1 MKFNSGIIR
10 YNLIQDCLYSYVH
23 YSMGGG
29 YFQFSNNVFYRSK
42 DGNGTSNFDPWGG
55 GTASYVNNVFY
66 DGKGTGFGFSG
77 GTSFWNGA
85 DRACSF
91 RGFFWR
97 NFSNSHR
104 SEKIG

>member
-77 GTSFWNGA
+77 GTSFSYKTMPTTARPPAGRIPA
-85 DRACSF
+85 PSC
-91 RGFFWR
+91 
-97 NFSNSHR
+97 
-104 SEKIG
+104 